1 MVEQIFYT
9 VLTPW
14 VIGSICAGLMLAFWL
29 IAFHWH
35 RRQIESG
42 SLREGEGGV
51 LMDEAC
57 LAILGLLLAF
67 TFAAAYSKYDNR
79 NSKVADD
86 ANALRSLH
94 FRCELLPE
102 PWQKQIIPLAR
113 EAIEQRLL
121 IVRPENVNPNGARAI
136 NEKACATES
145 QMLAVVRRM
154 NLDKDAASLCG
165 PVADAV
171 NAVAGTHQARID
183 AARDHVPLPVVALLL
198 LVASISAF
206 QLGRSQAFS
215 GRLRKT
221 TISLML
227 LVAAIILVT
236 FDLESPLRGLIMTD
250 QAPIIR
256 LAANLGIA
264 A

>member
-1 MVEQIFYT
+1 MIDQIFHA
-9 VLTPW
+9 VLAPW
-14 VIGSICAGLMLAFWL
+14 IIGTICAGLMIATWL

-35 RRQIESG
+35 RRRIESG
-42 SLREGEGGV
+42 RLREGEGGV

-94 FRCELLPE
+94 FRCELLPDV
-102 PWQKQIIPLAR
+102 WQKQLVPLAR
-113 EAIEQRLL
+113 EAVEQRLL
-121 IVRPENVNPNGARAI
+121 ILKPENVNPTGARTL
-136 NEKACATES
+136 NEKANSTES
-145 QMLAVVRRM
+145 QMLAIVKRI
-154 NLDKDAASLCG
+154 NLDKDASSLAG

-206 QLGRSQAFS
+206 QLGRAQAFS

-221 TISLML
+221 TISLIL

-264 A
+264 P